1 MGVAA
6 VLQGTEALAVEPGQT
21 ATCQL
26 NLGNTGTI
34 VEQYTILLLG
44 DAAEW
49 TESDPPVVSLFP
61 GAQQTVTLR
70 FSPPRVWTTPAGPVP
85 FAVKVIPSN
94 EPEESLTE
102 EGVINVGSFSDIGAE
117 LLPRVSTAR
126 VSGRQRLA
134 VDSRGNV
141 PLPVAVSAVDA
152 AEALQ
157 FKINPSKMTAA
168 PGAAHFVRMRIKPRK
183 RFWKGQP
190 QQKPYKVQVQPEHGA
205 PLVLDGSLTQK
216 PILPKWVYFAAGL
229 AVAAVLFWFFALRPI
244 VKSTAQNANKAALA
258 AQAQKTAALGKQVQ
272 SNQSQIAANQAQIAA
287 SQNALAALAKKKP
300 KAVVVVKPKPVPKP
314 TTTTTVAKKVGAAPV
329 PAPTTATTS
338 APTTTT
344 TTPLFC
350 PPSPGPRMEASKWWP
365 PRGRPPSTPL
375 RRSRRTAP

>member
-1 MGVAA
+1 M
-6 VLQGTEALAVEPGQT
+6 
-21 ATCQL
+21 
-26 NLGNTGTI
+26 
-34 VEQYTILLLG
+34 
-44 DAAEW
+44 
-49 TESDPPVVSLFP
+49 
-61 GAQQTVTLR
+61 
-70 FSPPRVWTTPAGPVP
+70 
-85 FAVKVIPSN
+85 KVIPSN

-190 QQKPYKVQVQPEHGA
+190 QQKPYKVQVQPEHGE

-216 PILPKWVYFAAGL
+216 PILPKWVYFAAGI
-229 AVAAVLFWFFALRPI
+229 AAAAVLFWFFALRPI

-272 SNQSQIAANQAQIAA
+272 ANQSQLAANQAQIAA
-287 SQNALAALAKKKP
+287 NQNALAALGKKTEGGRGGQTQAGP
-300 KAVVVVKPKPVPKP
+300 QDDDHD
-314 TTTTTVAKKVGAAPV
+314 GGEEGGRRG
-329 PAPTTATTS
+329 PAPHHRTATTS

-344 TTPLFC
+344 TTP
-350 PPSPGPRMEASKWWP
+350 PPSAPGHRTHGRK
-365 PRGRPPSTPL
+365 PRGGRRPGVDL
-375 RRSRRTAP
+375 RQLHAGGRGGQHPDHH